1 MTGSGTRAAPR
12 HRGDAG
18 DSHLRV
24 ARRVAAETFGP
35 PEERPFSIRYWD
47 GSFERAAS
55 AGASRFTLVIRR
67 PGALRAMLLPP
78 SQLALGEAFLRG
90 DIDLEGDLEAAAPIA
105 RAVAHRLADPRRIVR
120 LTGLLLRLPSSGSTS
135 AAHARRRPRL
145 WGRRHSQHRDAA
157 AIRHHYD
164 VGNEFYQLW
173 LDSQTV
179 YSCGYFPPGVED
191 VDAAQAA
198 KLDYICRKLRLRP
211 GERLLDIG
219 CGWGA
224 LVRHAVRRYG
234 VEAVGITLSP
244 AQAELATRRTA
255 KDGLGDRCRVEVRD
269 YRDLP
274 NRPAFDKIAS
284 VGMFEHV
291 GRARLP
297 GYFATAFRVLRP
309 GGLFLNH
316 GIIDLEA
323 AQHQSVGTRL
333 RQWFWREGRFLQR
346 YVFPDGQLV
355 PLAEV
360 VRAAEH
366 VGFESRDVESLREH
380 YVLTLRHW
388 VQRLEAREREAV
400 ALVGE
405 ATFRVWRL
413 YLAASAQAFATG
425 RIGVVQLLLSKPRV
439 GAAGAMPLTRHDL
452 YLDPQPER
460 VEAWTR

>member
-1 MTGSGTRAAPR
+1 MTGSRIGTASR
-12 HRGDAG
+12 HSEDAG
-18 DSHLRV
+18 DPHLRI

-35 PEERPFSIRYWD
+35 PQERRFSIRYWD
-47 GSFERAAS
+47 GSSERAAS
-55 AGASRFTLVIRR
+55 EAASTFTLVIRR
-67 PGALRAMLLPP
+67 PGALRGMLFPP
-78 SQLALGEAFLRG
+78 SQLALGEAFLHG

-105 RAVAHRLADPRRIVR
+105 RVVADRLSSPRRLARLVR
-120 LTGLLLRLPSSGSTS
+120 LLLRLPPSGRIG
-135 AAHARRRPRL
+135 AAAPPHNRPRL
-145 WGRRHSQHRDAA
+145 WQRRHSQRRDAA
-157 AIRHHYD
+157 AIHHHYD

-173 LDSQTV
+173 LDPQTV
-179 YSCGYFPPGVED
+179 YSCGYFPPGVAD
-191 VDAAQAA
+191 LDAAQVA

-224 LVRHAVRRYG
+224 LIRHAVRRYG

-244 AQAELATRRTA
+244 AQAEVASRRIA
-255 KDGLGDRCRVEVRD
+255 KAGLGDRCRVEVRD
-269 YRDLP
+269 YRELA
-274 NRPAFDKIAS
+274 NRPAFDKVAS

-323 AQHQSVGTRL
+323 AQHHSLGTRL
-333 RQWFWREGRFLQR
+333 RRWFWREGRFLQH
-346 YVFPDGQLV
+346 YVFPDGELV

-388 VQRLEAREREAV
+388 VRRLEAREREAV

-405 ATFRVWRL
+405 ATFRIWRL
-413 YLAASAQAFATG
+413 YLAASAHAFAAG

-439 GAAGAMPLTRHDL
+439 GPAVPLTRHDL
-452 YLDPQPER
+452 YLDAQPEL
-460 VEAWTR
+460 VEAWSR

>member
-1 MTGSGTRAAPR
+1 MTEP
-12 HRGDAG
+12 D
-18 DSHLRV
+18 LRI

-35 PEERPFSIRYWD
+35 PQERPFSIRYWD
-47 GSFERAAS
+47 GSSERAATT
-55 AGASRFTLVIRR
+55 AASTFTLVIRR
-67 PGALRAMLLPP
+67 PGALRGMLLPP

-105 RAVAHRLADPRRIVR
+105 RVVADRLSSPRRLTR
-120 LTGLLLRLPSSGSTS
+120 LIRLLLRLPRSQRTG
-135 AAHARRRPRL
+135 AAAGPRHRIRL
-145 WGRRHSQHRDAA
+145 WQRRHGQRRDAA

-179 YSCGYFPPGVED
+179 YSCAYFPPGVADLET
-191 VDAAQAA
+191 AQVA
-198 KLDYICRKLRLRP
+198 KLDYICLKLRLRP

-224 LVRHAVRRYG
+224 LIRHAVRRYG

-244 AQAELATRRTA
+244 EQAQLAARRIAE
-255 KDGLGDRCRVEVRD
+255 DGLGDRCRVELLD
-269 YRDLP
+269 YRALP
-274 NRPAFDKIAS
+274 DRPAFDKIAS
-284 VGMFEHV
+284 VGMAEHV

-323 AQHQSVGTRL
+323 ARHRSVHTRL
-333 RQWFWREGRFLQR
+333 RQWVWREGRFLQR
-346 YVFPDGQLV
+346 YVFPDGELT
-355 PLAEV
+355 PLARMVGSAE
-360 VRAAEH
+360 RA
-366 VGFESRDVESLREH
+366 GFESRDVESLREH

-388 VQRLEAREREAV
+388 VRRLEARKREAV

-405 ATFRVWRL
+405 ARFRVWRL
-413 YLAASAQAFATG
+413 YLAASAHAFATG
-425 RIGVVQLLLSKPRV
+425 RIGVVQLLLSKPPV
-439 GAAGAMPLTRHDL
+439 GAAGVTPLTRHDL
-452 YLDPQPER
+452 YLAAQPEL
-460 VEAWTR
+460 VEAWSR

>member
-1 MTGSGTRAAPR
+1 MRAAPAEPAAAPAR
-12 HRGDAG
+12 DRFLGI
-18 DSHLRV
+18 
-24 ARRVAAETFGP
+24 ARRVAEETFGP
-35 PEERPFSIRYWD
+35 PQQRGFSIRYWD
-47 GSFERAAS
+47 GFLEQGAPGARAPL
-55 AGASRFTLVIRR
+55 TLIIRH

-78 SQLALGEAFLRG
+78 SELAFGQAFLCG
-90 DIDLEGDLEAAAPIA
+90 HVELEGDVEAAAPLARIA
-105 RAVAHRLADPRRIVR
+105 AGRLSSPRRLAR
-120 LTGLLLRLPSSGSTS
+120 LFRLLLRLPPSGPIGAT
-135 AAHARRRPRL
+135 ARPHERPRL
-145 WGRRHSQHRDAA
+145 WQGRHSQRRDAA

-173 LDSQTV
+173 LDPQTV
-179 YSCGYFPPGVED
+179 YSCGYFPPGVAD
-191 VDAAQAA
+191 LDAAQVA

-244 AQAELATRRTA
+244 AQAELASRRIA
-255 KDGLGDRCRVEVRD
+255 KAGLGDRCRVEVSD
-269 YRDLP
+269 YRELP

-284 VGMFEHV
+284 VGMVEHV

-316 GIIDLEA
+316 GIVDLEA
-323 AQHQSVGTRL
+323 ARHQSVRARL

-346 YVFPDGQLV
+346 YVFPDAELV

-360 VRAAEH
+360 VRAAEET
-366 VGFESRDVESLREH
+366 GFESRDVESLREH

-388 VQRLEAREREAV
+388 VRRLEAREREAV

-413 YLAASAQAFATG
+413 YLGASAHAFATG
-425 RIGVVQLLLSKPRV
+425 RIGVVQLLLSKPPV
-439 GAAGAMPLTRHDL
+439 AAGGVTPLTRHDL
-452 YLDPQPER
+452 YLDLRPEL